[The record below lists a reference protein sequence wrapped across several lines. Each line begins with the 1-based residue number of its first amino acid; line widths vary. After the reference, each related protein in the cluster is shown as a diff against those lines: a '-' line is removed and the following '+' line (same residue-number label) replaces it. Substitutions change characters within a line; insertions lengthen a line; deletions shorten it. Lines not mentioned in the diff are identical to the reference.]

1 MLPTLSIVNRAK
13 ELVTGNVIVEAVMF
27 IEHCWQEAD
36 CKDRVGGNFSTTVL
50 EVALLKLYNG

>member
-13 ELVTGNVIVEAVMF
+13 ELRTGNVIVEDVMF
-27 IEHCWQEAD
+27 MEHCWQEAD
-36 CKDRVGGNFSTTVL
+36 CKDMVVGNFSTTVL